1 MITKIL
7 AAYDGSEPAGHAYRL
22 ALDLAK
28 RYGADLLVLAVASP
42 PEPPEDIETA
52 AVLENAEAHYK
63 ELFDALKAEAA
74 KEGLEPR
81 LEVVAG
87 HPAKQIVY
95 RAERDGV
102 DLIVVGHRGKGFFER
117 LLVGSVSKQ
126 VVTHAHCPVLVV
138 R

>member
-81 LEVVAG
+81 LDSSSTVL
-87 HPAKQIVY
+87 
-95 RAERDGV
+95 AEAQGQTSWKSM
-102 DLIVVGHRGKGFFER
+102 VGLWKSQKR
-117 LLVGSVSKQ
+117 SATSM
-126 VVTHAHCPVLVV
+126 A
-138 R
+138 